1 MEIKS
6 REEIVK
12 ERIAK
17 YKKEFGIGT
26 KWVSVYNLAHIMI
39 LDEVFHDNKDCLI
52 KLKLHVVGNRSDT
65 YIIPVWDVMNGNLKR
80 YA

>member
-6 REEIVK
+6 REEIVR

-17 YKKEFGIGT
+17 YKKELGIGT
-26 KWVSVYNLAHIMI
+26 KWVSVYNLACIMI
-39 LDEVFHDNKDCLI
+39 LDEVFHDNKDGLI
-52 KLKLHVVGNRSDT
+52 KLKLHVIGNRSDT